1 MLIWK
6 RRKGEKVFYN
16 EISIFVL
23 EGKNYVLFD
32 FMLGNFENLL
42 FRNIVLGSVK
52 WKILIW
58 NLICKISRMLL

>member
-58 NLICKISRMLL
+58 NLICKIS